1 MFLVD
6 PLHNRLLQV
15 SVFASI
21 VYYLTASPLIFD
33 KARKMFP
40 IKFKKVHHQLLF
52 HTFVF
57 GVLMYLLTYFVF
69 DPALKVF
76 EGNNDLIFSLMRS
89 TLMGNEWKGGILIES
104 SRTTTSPI
112 KLAKFRLAKYVGE
125 MHIIV
130 SRMLMS
136 LAKVGN
142 VKLARC
148 V

>member
-76 EGNNDLIFSLMRS
+76 EGYGKATGDCGRS
-89 TLMGNEWKGGILIES
+89 VNSKNEEDKICEEGMWCMVNAGWSQCMECDS
-104 SRTTTSPI
+104 TSPFNPCEG
-112 KLAKFRLAKYVGE
+112 LE
-125 MHIIV
+125 EDTT
-130 SRMLMS
+130 
-136 LAKVGN
+136 GN
-142 VKLARC
+142 R
-148 V
+148 

>member
-15 SVFASI
+15 SVFASF

-52 HTFVF
+52 HTLVF

-76 EGNNDLIFSLMRS
+76 EGNGD
-89 TLMGNEWKGGILIES
+89 G
-104 SRTTTSPI
+104 TSPMTEI
-112 KLAKFRLAKYVGE
+112 QKKCVLNSTGC
-125 MHIIV
+125 
-130 SRMLMS
+130 
-136 LAKVGN
+136 KV
-142 VKLARC
+142 AI
-148 V
+148 